1 MRSFAKKFYSI
12 NFYYKIAYYT
22 LYILGLGNRKLFN
35 SIYTS
40 FVRKQGCPTIYFLM
54 TRNYLKKMFS
64 AILDLEKTNR
74 VQNVFF
80 EKITKDRVSHFNISV
95 AVKRRSIDEHGQT

>member
-1 MRSFAKKFYSI
+1 
-12 NFYYKIAYYT
+12 
-22 LYILGLGNRKLFN
+22 
-35 SIYTS
+35 
-40 FVRKQGCPTIYFLM
+40 
-54 TRNYLKKMFS
+54 MFS